1 MIQANSF
8 TRCLRKFVCSVLP
21 AFILFYL
28 VSCSGKAGKFGS
40 AVIPEYP
47 VLRLSVRSMTVHD
60 EYPATIQG
68 TQDIGIRPKIE
79 GYIQEIHVQE
89 GAEVKKGQL
98 LFHIRNQEYED
109 NVQTALAR
117 IQSAQAEVNEA
128 RLGVEKARPL
138 VESDIVSKFE
148 LESAEYTL
156 ETKIAALEEAKASL
170 ATAKTNLDYTYI
182 HSPHDGVIGTIP
194 YKIGALVNSSMTE
207 PLTTLSENSSVNAYF
222 VLNEKELI
230 SLFQAFPGKTLQEK
244 FIRLPEAEL
253 ILADGSK
260 YKETGKVE
268 PASGIIETGT
278 GSVSIKA
285 VFPNR
290 EGLLRSGASA
300 TVSLPHRYDS
310 VLVIPQSATYEVL
323 NKYLLYKLDENDQV
337 FSTAI
342 SVVPTD
348 DGRFF
353 IVTGGLTENDRIVLE
368 GHTTLQDSMKIHP
381 VIRELPGLTA
391 GTSL

>member
-28 VSCSGKAGKFGS
+28 VSCSGKSGKSGS
-40 AVIPEYP
+40 AVTPEYP
-47 VLRLSVRSMTVHD
+47 VLRLSLRSVTVHD
-60 EYPATIQG
+60 EYPAAIQG
-68 TQDIGIRPKIE
+68 KQDIEIRPKIE

-109 NVQTALAR
+109 DVKTALAR

-128 RLGVEKARPL
+128 KLSVEKARPL

-148 LESAEYTL
+148 LETAENTL
-156 ETKIAALEEAKASL
+156 ETKIAALEEAKAAL
-170 ATAKTNLDYTYI
+170 ATAKTYLGYTYL

-194 YKIGALVNSSMTE
+194 YKIGALVSSSSTD
-207 PLTTLSENSSVNAYF
+207 PLTTLSETASVNAYF

-230 SLFQAFPGKTLQEK
+230 SLFQEFPGKTLEEK
-244 FIRLPEAEL
+244 FAQLPEAEL
-253 ILADGSK
+253 ILANGSK
-260 YKETGKVE
+260 YKEKGKVE

-285 VFPNR
+285 VFPNE

-300 TVSLPHRYDS
+300 TVSLPRQYDS

-323 NKYLLYKLDENDQV
+323 NKNLVYKLDENDQV
-337 FSTAI
+337 YSTAI
-342 SVVPTD
+342 SVVSTD
-348 DGRFF
+348 DGQFF

-368 GHTTLQDSMKIHP
+368 GHTTLKDSIKIHP
-381 VIRELPGLTA
+381 VIKELSGLTA
-391 GTSL
+391 EASL